1 MRCRRRED
9 GKTRETGVEGGEGR
23 ERERKESARD
33 FGKPIGVSIRE
44 GVSIRSVSIREGP
57 LYTIMPTVE
66 NNKKEQ
72 GKRNEKTTDSRSGFF
87 PDF

>member
-1 MRCRRRED
+1 M
-9 GKTRETGVEGGEGR
+9 EGEEG
-23 ERERKESARD
+23 RERKESARD
-33 FGKPIGVSIRE
+33 YGKPIGVSIRE